1 MPQTFDNV
9 GHCVFSIF
17 CFAVRIQLAFSP
29 AEARVVRAPVQ
40 VIKWKR
46 FRGDIFPTRL
56 WCTSSAT
63 RPFCVAQLIAQFA
76 IFCGSRSLGR
86 WILKAICIEKKI
98 YINASRLQ
106 VVVLKRVKPYQRSLL
121 KAIFEIWTIKM
132 SVCQVELPRFTK
144 TLRSPMRTI
153 VVLIDQRHL
162 TLTRHPMT
170 ILSRSLLYERYVVPA
185 FCFIKTA
192 HLFCSAGCCTW
203 LEVINTAPERGKNIF
218 SNS

>member
-1 MPQTFDNV
+1 METVSGRHLPNSFV
-9 GHCVFSIF
+9 MHLFSHKTLL
-17 CFAVRIQLAFSP
+17 CGAAHRAVRHFLWLK
-29 AEARVVRAPVQ
+29 VLGPVNFESNLYRKN
-40 VIKWKR
+40 IN
-46 FRGDIFPTRL
+46 
-56 WCTSSAT
+56 
-63 RPFCVAQLIAQFA
+63 
-76 IFCGSRSLGR
+76 
-86 WILKAICIEKKI
+86 I
-98 YINASRLQ
+98 YIYIIASRLQ

-121 KAIFEIWTIKM
+121 KAIFENWTIKM

-170 ILSRSLLYERYVVPA
+170 ILLRSLLYERYVVPA